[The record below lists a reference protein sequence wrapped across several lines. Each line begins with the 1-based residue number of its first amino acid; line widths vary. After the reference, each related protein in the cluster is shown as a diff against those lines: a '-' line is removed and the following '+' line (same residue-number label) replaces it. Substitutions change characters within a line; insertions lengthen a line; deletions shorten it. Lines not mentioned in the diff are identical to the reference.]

1 MMMMMM
7 PNGITNT
14 MNGLVKIPEVT
25 DLASLKK
32 IRLL

>member
-1 MMMMMM
+1 MMMMM
-7 PNGITNT
+7 PNEITNT

-25 DLASLKK
+25 DLASLNK